1 VARIPYPDL
10 AKLPPE
16 LSELLRQVHL
26 NIFSMWAHSVSTVGL
41 IMNLGAAQFAKLE
54 LPWAKTEDERQALS
68 LIVAPK
74 RRVDP
79 SLLLQILT
87 QNSVA

>member
-16 LSELLRQVHL
+16 LSELLQQVHL

-41 IMNLGAAQFAKLE
+41 IMNLGAAQSLSGNIMWDCRVFA
-54 LPWAKTEDERQALS
+54 A
-68 LIVAPK
+68 
-74 RRVDP
+74 
-79 SLLLQILT
+79 
-87 QNSVA
+87 